1 MSRKDLSAKI
11 VLLGDS
17 AVGKSSLALRFVRR
31 EFVSNQDATIGAAF
45 LSRTIAVP
53 TPNREG
59 GGGGGSSFAS
69 QQQGGGMNGSSL
81 EPPSSPASPS
91 SGSRHH
97 NNSSNSNTMGSSS
110 SSSSTAAAAT
120 TTTPLKL
127 EIWDTAGQERY
138 RALAPMYYRGAL
150 GAIVVYDLTS
160 TESYQQALTWVRELR
175 RSAELSLV
183 VALVGNKKDLQQ
195 SRAVETAE
203 AELFAAQE
211 GLLFFE
217 SSARDGTN
225 VDAMFQAVGEAIVGR
240 GLVALPGSGQEG
252 RSGGGGGSQAVRMSG
267 EPPGARRRPAPKKEC
282 GC

>member
-1 MSRKDLSAKI
+1 MSRAKDLSAKI

-31 EFVSNQDATIGAAF
+31 EFVGNQDATIGAAF

-53 TPNREG
+53 SSNASGGAAAASGPSSPQHHHQQHHNSNLDNSMTSSSSASSPHNNSSLSG
-59 GGGGGSSFAS
+59 GGGGG
-69 QQQGGGMNGSSL
+69 GGGG
-81 EPPSSPASPS
+81 P
-91 SGSRHH
+91 
-97 NNSSNSNTMGSSS
+97 
-110 SSSSTAAAAT
+110 
-120 TTTPLKL
+120 TTPLKL

-160 TESYQQALTWVRELR
+160 TESYRQALDWVRELR
-175 RSAELSLV
+175 RNAELSLV

-195 SRAVETAE
+195 SRTVETIE
-203 AELFAAQE
+203 AETAAAQD
-211 GLLFFE
+211 GLLFYE
-217 SSARDGTN
+217 TSARDGTN
-225 VDAMFQAVGEAIVGR
+225 VDAVFQAVGEAIIAR
-240 GLVALPGSGQEG
+240 GLVSPPDGRGGGSGG
-252 RSGGGGGSQAVRMSG
+252 SGGAGGGGSSVRMNG